1 MMRTKVIAQLSS
13 ITQFGP
19 RMNGRGQGVIV
30 LPEGFPY
37 CRLLNSHF
45 LQMVLVFPLL
55 KHPEKRDTTKNLN
68 LKNECK
74 KLPNLSC

>member
-1 MMRTKVIAQLSS
+1 MKKTRRGDDEDKGDGILKFHHT
-13 ITQFGP
+13 FGP
-19 RMNGRGQGVIV
+19 GMNGRGQGVIV

-55 KHPEKRDTTKNLN
+55 KHPKKRIQPKI
-68 LKNECK
+68 
-74 KLPNLSC
+74 SI